1 LTLWHRER
9 LLSGASVGGAAAAA
23 ARRTR
28 ARLRCGRS
36 RLTRLYT
43 PAARLLCTLALVAAA
58 FNARAVRSSSLNTC
72 AA

>member
-36 RLTRLYT
+36 RLYT